1 MFSEQR
7 LGSHLRQR
15 GVTLIELVIFIVIVG
30 IGLAGIVQMLNLST
44 RLSAD
49 PVRRKQA
56 LLMAEGLL
64 EEVELARFTYCDPTD
79 PNAATAMSTAVS
91 ATGCSSAALVEQ
103 VGQEAGGVARPFD
116 NVNDYVKAF
125 ADEEQAFNNANGVLV
140 DAAGNAYPGNNGN
153 TTYKAYLTITAT
165 DKLGPAGNTITA
177 DNTPANMNTLRI
189 TVRVNYGSGSDDNI
203 VLEGYRTRYAP
214 TSVP

>member
-1 MFSEQR
+1 MS
-7 LGSHLRQR
+7 SKKQR

-30 IGLAGIVQMLNLST
+30 IGLAGILQMLNLST
-44 RLSAD
+44 RMSAD

-79 PNAATAMSTAVS
+79 PNAVTALSAAVGATA
-91 ATGCSSAALVEQ
+91 CSSAALV
-103 VGQEAGGVARPFD
+103 VKIGQPGGAPRPFY
-116 NVNDYVKAF
+116 NVSNYVTAF

-140 DAAGNAYPGNNGN
+140 DAAGNPYLANNVN

-165 DKLGPAGNTITA
+165 DKLGPGGNTIA
-177 DNTPANMNTLRI
+177 SDNTALNNNVLRI
-189 TVRVNYGSGSDDNI
+189 TVRLNYGSGTDDNI

-214 TSVP
+214 NAVP

>member
-1 MFSEQR
+1 MS
-7 LGSHLRQR
+7 SKKRQR

-30 IGLAGIVQMLNLST
+30 IGLAGILQMLNLST
-44 RLSAD
+44 RMSAD

-79 PNAATAMSTAVS
+79 PNAGAALSAAVASTS
-91 ATGCSSAALVEQ
+91 CTSAALVEN

-140 DAAGNAYPGNNGN
+140 DAAGNPYLANNAN
-153 TTYKAYLTITAT
+153 TTYKAYLTVTAT
-165 DKLGPAGNTITA
+165 DKLGPTGNTITS
-177 DNTPANMNTLRI
+177 DNTALNMNALRV
-189 TVRVNYGSGSDDNI
+189 TVRVNYGSGTDDNI

-214 TSVP
+214 IAVP